1 MKQNVRGFFF
11 TIMVSW
17 QQGRIKGGGGVQLL
31 LPPEFFGGK
40 SEEKVQRR

>member
-1 MKQNVRGFFF
+1 MCVDFF

-17 QQGRIKGGGGVQLL
+17 QQGRIKGGGGAGGFNYSY
-31 LPPEFFGGK
+31 PPEIYLGK